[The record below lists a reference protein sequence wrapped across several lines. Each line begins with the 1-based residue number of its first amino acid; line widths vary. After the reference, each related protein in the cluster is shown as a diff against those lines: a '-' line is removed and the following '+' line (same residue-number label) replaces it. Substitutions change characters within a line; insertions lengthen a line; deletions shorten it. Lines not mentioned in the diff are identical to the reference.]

1 MAETWETDWERELV
15 LPLADPDAADA
26 ARVGAKGAAL
36 ARTAIAGLRV
46 PAGFHVTEKAY
57 RRYVEEAGI
66 GEEILTAVA
75 DLGPDEAER
84 AIGELFARH
93 EPGTELSGAIRWAY
107 SDLGDRE
114 HEVAVRASGAEEIA
128 GLAFGGRYLAR
139 LGVRGDTALLAAVRE
154 VWASLWTAQ
163 AIVYR
168 QRAGI
173 RHEDA
178 AMAIVVQ
185 SMLEPEA
192 TGTLFT
198 VAPMS
203 EAPGQMLVNAGRG
216 GSGRR
221 EAEQIVVDRSS
232 GKVAARRT
240 SGATVLSARDAAE
253 LAQVGMRVEE
263 LFERPM
269 VVRWARHEG
278 VPWVLQATPVTSL
291 GDTEVWNDSI
301 ASDDVWSNGATGE
314 VLADV
319 MTPCTWSVLRL
330 ALQASVPATMV
341 PGFLTFGVIG
351 GRLYQNVSVRN
362 AISRAFGRAGPPAA
376 RFDRLA
382 GDTETEPAPLPR
394 RTVLRAVGP
403 VAARSAARGAANR
416 RRLNDFL
423 AGARDRADTVRRR
436 VADAPSERDLIR
448 LWHDDVL
455 PHLLRCGQME
465 EAVSGQSAGGLPATH
480 RSVAAAVGEEDAN
493 LLLTGV
499 AAPDGTPSATLG
511 PIVGLARYARGI
523 VGRDTYR
530 QRWGHR
536 GPEEFELAS
545 PRPAED
551 PEWPGPVSDEARAAV
566 TLLRDRGRERRR
578 AWWRLRERHPG
589 QAARISRRVAKFS
602 RVTYQREAVRSEMV
616 RALWTVRQ
624 FVLRAGELTGVGDD
638 VFFLPVDEIL
648 AVLDG
653 DRRPLERVAVRRRT
667 YERYRAL
674 PPYPT
679 LIKGRFDP
687 FAWAADP
694 DRRTDVYEGP
704 GPAAQDED
712 GGTLP
717 GFAGSA
723 GVVEGPVRVLAHAE
737 DGDHLRDGEVIVAMV
752 TNIGWSP
759 LFTRASAVI
768 TDVGAPLS
776 HMVVAARE
784 LGIPAVVGTGD
795 ATARLRTGDIVRVDG
810 TRGTVEVLERRV
822 REPERATAR

>member
-57 RRYVEEAGI
+57 RRYVDEAGI
-66 GEEILTAVA
+66 GGEILTAVA

-84 AIGELFARH
+84 AIGELFAKH

-163 AIVYR
+163 AILYR
-168 QRAGI
+168 ERAGI

-185 SMLEPEA
+185 SMLEPSA
-192 TGTLFT
+192 AGTLFT

-203 EAPGQMLVNAGRG
+203 EAAGHMLVNASRDEAGRH
-216 GSGRR
+216 

-253 LAQVGMRVEE
+253 LARVGLRVEE

-269 VVRWARHEG
+269 MVRWARHEG
-278 VPWVLQATPVTSL
+278 VPWVLQATPVSSL

-301 ASDDVWSNGATGE
+301 AGDDVWSNGATGE
-314 VLADV
+314 IAADV
-319 MTPCTWSVLRL
+319 MTPCTWSLARL
-330 ALQASVPATMV
+330 MLQASAPATSV
-341 PGFLTFGVIG
+341 PGFRTFGVVG
-351 GRLYQNVSVRN
+351 GRLYQNLSVRA
-362 AISRAFGRAGPPAA
+362 AIARAFGRSSPPSALY
-376 RFDRLA
+376 DRLPGEDEA
-382 GDTETEPAPLPR
+382 EPAPLPR
-394 RTVLRAVGP
+394 RAVLRAVGP

-416 RRLNDFL
+416 RRVKEFL
-423 AGARDRADTVRRR
+423 ARARDRSDTLRRR
-436 VADAPSERDLIR
+436 AADAPTERDLIR
-448 LWHDDVL
+448 LWHDEIL
-455 PHLLRCGQME
+455 PHLKTCGEME
-465 EAVSGQSAGGLPATH
+465 EAAGGQRSGSLSAVHPA
-480 RSVAAAVGEEDAN
+480 VAAAVGEEDAN

-523 VGRDTYR
+523 IGRDTYR

-536 GPEEFELAS
+536 GPEEFELAT

-566 TLLRDRGRERRR
+566 TLLRSRERQRR
-578 AWWRLRERHPG
+578 EAWWRLRERHPG

-602 RVTYQREAVRSEMV
+602 RVTYQREAVRSETV
-616 RALWTVRQ
+616 RAMWAVRQ
-624 FVLRAGELTGVGDD
+624 FVLRAGELTGCGDD
-638 VFFLPVDEIL
+638 LFFLPIDEIL

-667 YERYRAL
+667 YERYRSL

-704 GPAAQDED
+704 EPAAQED

-822 REPERATAR
+822 TEPERATAR